1 MRLEIDLREYDI
13 TTVPQYITEVDI
25 LTLNFQELS
34 KEIDEFNKE
43 IEWKEMWT
51 IEDARDRLLS
61 GWKLVIYKPGDRIR
75 GWYWLD
81 NTKEPRN
88 LYVNK
93 GYRGLGIG
101 KEMHLALLNVC
112 KEIGM
117 ERVECSIDDWN
128 VASRECIKKAGWT
141 EIEFL

>member
-1 MRLEIDLREYDI
+1 MRFEINLENYAI
-13 TTVPQYITEVDI
+13 TPVPQYIVEVTAA
-25 LTLNFQELS
+25 TLDFEQLS
-34 KEIDEFNKE
+34 NEIDEFNKE

-51 IEDARDRLLS
+51 TKDARDRLLS
-61 GWKLVIYKPGDRIR
+61 GWKLLIYKPGSRIR

-81 NTKEPRN
+81 NTNEPRN

-112 KEIGM
+112 KEVGM